1 MGQASMEERGGVAVI
16 GGGSWGTALA
26 NAAAAAGRPVTLW
39 MRDAQAAAR
48 MQESRTNAR
57 YLPGI
62 GLHERVRATAEA
74 ASLGEAATVLLVV
87 PAQTLRGVLGALAP
101 ALRPGAAI
109 VLCAKGIERGSDA
122 FTSDIAAEVL
132 GPDAPV
138 AVLSGPSFASDVAR
152 GLPTAV
158 TLACADGRRAAQLA
172 GLLSGPAFRLYH
184 TDDVRGVEIGGAGK
198 NVLAIASGI
207 VAGRGLGES
216 ARAALIARAFAEL
229 MRFARA
235 YGGRA
240 ETLMGL
246 SGLGDLVLTASSSQ
260 SRNFAFGE
268 RLGRGASPEEASGGK
283 LAEGAFTAA
292 ALVGLARA
300 RSVEM
305 PVAEAVAAVVAGD
318 LTVEAAMARLLSR
331 PLKGEAE

>member
-1 MGQASMEERGGVAVI
+1 MSRTDRIAVI

-26 NAAAAAGRPVTLW
+26 NAAAMAGRDVVFW
-39 MRDAQAAAR
+39 MRDAKAADRLRATR
-48 MQESRTNAR
+48 ENAR
-57 YLPGI
+57 YLPGVA
-62 GLHERVRATAEA
+62 LHARVDPTSEA
-74 ASLGEAATVLLVV
+74 ADLGEAASVLVV
-87 PAQTLRGVLGALAP
+87 TPAQTMRGVLGALGPSLPAAAP
-101 ALRPGAAI
+101 L
-109 VLCAKGIERGSDA
+109 VLCAKGIERGTDA
-122 FTSDIAAEVL
+122 FMSAVAAEAL
-132 GPDAPV
+132 PPGHAV

-158 TLACADGRRAAQLA
+158 TLAASDAEIAGRLAAQL
-172 GLLSGPAFRLYH
+172 SGPTFRVYH

-229 MRFARA
+229 MRFSRG

-246 SGLGDLVLTASSSQ
+246 SGLGDLVLTASSPQ

-268 RLGRGASPEEASGGK
+268 RLGRGASPEEAAGGK
-283 LAEGAFTAA
+283 LAEGAFTAS
-292 ALVGLARA
+292 ALIDLAHA
-300 RSVEM
+300 KAIEM
-305 PVAEAVAAVVAGD
+305 PVAEAVAAIVAGRRTVDDVVAG
-318 LTVEAAMARLLSR
+318 LLAR
-331 PLKGEAE
+331 PLKAEAE

>member
-1 MGQASMEERGGVAVI
+1 MSGEAANRVAVI
-16 GGGSWGTALA
+16 GGGAWGTALA
-26 NAAAAAGRPVTLW
+26 NAAAAAGRDVILW
-39 MRDAQAAAR
+39 LRDPEAAAT
-48 MQESRTNAR
+48 MARTRVNQR
-57 YLPGI
+57 YLPGVTLRD
-62 GLHERVRATAEA
+62 GVRPTAAEGDLATA
-74 ASLGEAATVLLVV
+74 GTVLSVV
-87 PAQTLRGVLGALAP
+87 PAQTLRSVLGRLGG
-101 ALRPGAAI
+101 ALREDAPL

-122 FTSDIAAEVL
+122 FMSAVAAEAL
-132 GPDAPV
+132 GPGRRI

-158 TLACADGRRAAQLA
+158 TLAAEDGALAARLA
-172 GLLSGPAFRLYH
+172 GLLSGPSFRLYH

-207 VAGRGLGES
+207 VAGRALGES

-235 YGGRA
+235 YGGRP

-246 SGLGDLVLTASSSQ
+246 SGLGDLVLTASSPQ

-268 RLGRGASPEEASGGK
+268 RLGRGASPEEAAGGK

-300 RSVEM
+300 RDVEM
-305 PVAEAVAAVVAGD
+305 PVAEAVAAIVTGAAGVD
-318 LTVEAAMARLLSR
+318 DVIARLLAR
-331 PLKGEAE
+331 PLKGEFE